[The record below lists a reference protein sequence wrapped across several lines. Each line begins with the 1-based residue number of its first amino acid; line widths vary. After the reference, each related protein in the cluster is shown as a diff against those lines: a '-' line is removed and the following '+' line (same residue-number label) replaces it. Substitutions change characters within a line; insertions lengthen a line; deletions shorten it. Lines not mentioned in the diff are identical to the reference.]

1 VILFCYYF
9 GHPRAF
15 IDHPHGDSMSN
26 ALSPEQMSAAK
37 RLDEIAEILAAG
49 LIRLRGRKSSPIFLD
64 HGEISLD
71 FSANQR
77 GDATANGLLEADG

>member
-1 VILFCYYF
+1 LILLLLLLT
-9 GHPRAF
+9 REQSS
-15 IDHPHGDSMSN
+15 IIRNGDSMSN
-26 ALSPEQMSAAK
+26 ALSPEQMSAAE

-49 LIRLRGRKSSPIFLD
+49 FIRLRSRKSSPISLD

-77 GDATANGLLEADG
+77 GVAPANGLLEGDG

>member
-1 VILFCYYF
+1 
-9 GHPRAF
+9 
-15 IDHPHGDSMSN
+15 MSN
-26 ALSPEQMSAAK
+26 ALSPEQMPAAE

-49 LIRLRGRKSSPIFLD
+49 LIRHRRRKSSPISRD

-77 GDATANGLLEADG
+77 GDAPANGLLEGDG